1 MTDAATADIT
11 TKPLTPA
18 DLEAVIAIDEKISGA
33 SRRGYFEK
41 RLAAA
46 TECPQDYVFVGVHAG
61 DKLAGFA
68 FAKLLAGEFGT
79 EGASAALDSIAV
91 DPSLGLSGLGQKLL
105 AAVEAVLRKK
115 GVTRIDSQID
125 WSQMPMLSFL
135 AHMGFGMAPKVVL
148 TRSTEVIAQKLAED
162 DDDDQELDFSDPDSD
177 ASNALSRDRVPVR
190 SMKETDL
197 GRIVKMDAGHT
208 GTERPDYYARKLR
221 EMMQQSGVRVSL
233 VAEQDDHQVGFIMAR
248 VDYGEF
254 GRTTA
259 EAVLD
264 TIGVDAGYRSQGVG
278 QVLMA
283 RLMSNLDALG
293 VDRVR
298 TEVNWNDT
306 ALIDYFG
313 AAGFAPAQRISL
325 TRTL

>member
-18 DLEAVIAIDEKISGA
+18 DLDAVIAIDGRISGNT
-33 SRRGYFEK
+33 RRGYFEK

-79 EGASAALDSIAV
+79 EGASASLDSIAV
-91 DPSLGLSGLGQKLL
+91 DPSLGITGLGQKLL
-105 AAVEAVLRKK
+105 AAVEAVLSKK
-115 GVTRIDSQID
+115 KVTRLDSQID
-125 WSQMPMLSFL
+125 WAQVRMLDFM
-135 AHMGFGMAPKVVL
+135 ARNGFGMAPKVVL
-148 TRSTEVIAQKLAED
+148 IRSTDVIAPNLAED
-162 DDDDQELDFSDPDSD
+162 EDDPEMDFSDSESD
-177 ASNALSRDRVPVR
+177 AANALSRDRVPVR
-190 SMKETDL
+190 SMEKTDL
-197 GRIVKMDAGHT
+197 GRIVKMDAATT
-208 GTERPDYYARKLR
+208 GVERTDYYARKLR

-233 VAEQDDHQVGFIMAR
+233 VAEQDDHPVGFIMAR

-264 TIGVDAGYRSQGVG
+264 TIGVDPGYRDMGVG

-283 RLMSNLDALG
+283 RLMSNLNALG

-298 TEVNWNDT
+298 SEVSWNDT
-306 ALIDYFG
+306 GLINYFA
-313 AAGFAPAQRISL
+313 AAGFTPAQRVSL
-325 TRTL
+325 TKTL

>member
-18 DLEAVIAIDEKISGA
+18 DLDAVIAIDGQGSGNT
-33 SRRGYFEK
+33 RRGYFEK

-61 DKLAGFA
+61 DRLAGFA

-91 DPSLGLSGLGQKLL
+91 DPSLGISGLGRKLL
-105 AAVEAVLRKK
+105 AAVEAVLSNKN
-115 GVTRIDSQID
+115 VTRLDSQID
-125 WSQMPMLSFL
+125 WSQMRMLAFL
-135 AHMGFGMAPKVVL
+135 ARNGFAMAPKIVL
-148 TRSTEVIAQKLAED
+148 TRSTEVIAPNLADD
-162 DDDDQELDFSDPDSD
+162 DDDDQELDFSNPESD
-177 ASNALSRDRVPVR
+177 AANALSRDRVPVR
-190 SMKETDL
+190 SMHETDL
-197 GRIVKMDAGHT
+197 GRIVRMDAADT
-208 GTERPDYYARKLR
+208 GSERPDYYAGKLR
-221 EMMQQSGVRVSL
+221 EMMRQSGVRVSL
-233 VAEQDDHQVGFIMAR
+233 VAEQDDDPVGFIMAR

-264 TIGVDAGYRSQGVG
+264 TIGVDPGYRDLGIG

-283 RLMSNLDALG
+283 RLMSNLNALG

-298 TEVNWNDT
+298 TEVSWNDT
-306 ALIDYFG
+306 GLIDYFA
-313 AAGFAPAQRISL
+313 AAGFTPAQRISL
-325 TRTL
+325 TRPL